1 MANFGNSK
9 IFIGTIDYY
18 KLILLERRVIRFRN
32 FMYHQNSYKIFNP
45 GEQSKK
51 SD

>member
-1 MANFGNSK
+1 MDNLGNSK
-9 IFIGTIDYY
+9 IFTIDFY

-32 FMYHQNSYKIFNP
+32 FMDHRNSYKIFNP

-51 SD
+51 ID